1 MEILRRHQVILDSL
15 VEGII
20 IIDRKGRII
29 SFNKA
34 AERIVG
40 VPRDRALGRKC
51 WEVIKGP
58 HSSKEK
64 GCCLNVCLEEGQTLV
79 DRTIYIKRGD
89 TAVPVSLNA
98 SPIYNKDEIVGVSMS
113 LRDLTDS
120 IQMSLIMES
129 IADGVFTVNRDF
141 RITSFNRAAEKITG
155 WKRKEALGQY
165 CWNIFHSSICGDKCA
180 IAQAIRTG
188 KPVMNQAIYVRRRD
202 GRTIPVSISAAPITD
217 DEGNIIGA
225 VETFRDLTEI
235 IQLRSQLRRSFS
247 FQNIVSK
254 SPAMQKI
261 FAVLPD
267 IAQSGSNVLI
277 MGESGTGKELIALA
291 VHNLSKYKEGPFVAI
306 NCGAL
311 PDTLLESE
319 LFGYKAGAFTDAKK
333 DKKGKIAAAE
343 GGTLFLDEI
352 GEVSPA
358 FQAKL
363 LRFLET
369 KTYEPLGSTETKRAN
384 VRIIAATNRD
394 LGQMV
399 REGKFRED
407 LYYRLNVATVKLP
420 PLRNRKE
427 DIPLLI
433 DHFIEK
439 FNAEKGKN
447 ITGISDEALET
458 LMKYDFPGNIR
469 ELENIIEYSFI
480 LCRGGVILLEH
491 LPEPLLSLHKEKDRE
506 KNPCLIDED
515 TPLTLEEIEKRAIYQ
530 ALKRNN
536 WRRMATCRELG
547 ISKDTL
553 RRKIAKYRLTIPAS
567 TEEAA

>member
-1 MEILRRHQVILDSL
+1 MEILRKHQAIIDSL
-15 VEGII
+15 IEGII

-29 SFNKA
+29 SFNRA
-34 AERIVG
+34 AERIIG
-40 VPRDRALGRKC
+40 VSRDQALGKKC

-58 HSSKEK
+58 HSKEE
-64 GCCLNVCLEEGQTLV
+64 GCCLNVCLEKGQTLV
-79 DRTIYIKRGD
+79 DKTIYIKRGD
-89 TAVPVSLNA
+89 SAVPVSLNA
-98 SPIYNKDEIVGVSMS
+98 SPIYNKDQIVGISMS

-120 IQMSLIMES
+120 LQMNLILES
-129 IADGVFTVNRDF
+129 IADGVFTVGRDF

-155 WKRKEALGQY
+155 WHRQEAIGQY

-202 GRTIPVSISAAPITD
+202 GRSIPVSISAAPLTD

-235 IQLRSQLRRSFS
+235 IQLRSQLRKSFS

-261 FAVLPD
+261 FDVLPD

-277 MGESGTGKELIALA
+277 TGESGTGKELIALA
-291 VHNLSKYKEGPFVAI
+291 IHNLSKYKDGPFVAI

-319 LFGYKAGAFTDAKK
+319 LFGYKAGAFTDAKR

-384 VRIIAATNRD
+384 VRIVAATNKD
-394 LGQMV
+394 LAQMV
-399 REGKFRED
+399 HEGRFRED

-420 PLRNRKE
+420 PLRERKE

-447 ITGISDEALET
+447 ITGISEEALEI
-458 LMKYDFPGNIR
+458 LMRYDFPGNIR

-480 LCRGGVILLEH
+480 LCRGGVILPEH
-491 LPEPLLSLHKEKDRE
+491 LPESLLTLRQKKDEHR
-506 KNPCLIDED
+506 PCLVDED
-515 TPLTLEEIEKRAIYQ
+515 SPLTLEEIEKRAIYQ

-553 RRKIAKYRLTIPAS
+553 RRKIAKYQLDIPS
-567 TEEAA
+567 DEAA